1 MSPASKKTSNKKTA
15 NNKPGKKKMAKKKV
29 AVKKSSNKTPAKKQS
44 VKKQTVKPKAS
55 KKKSAKTPSHP
66 SELSV
71 SPEER
76 WKMIAVAAYLKA
88 EKRGFSPG
96 YEFDD
101 WNQAEKEIDALL
113 NG

>member
-1 MSPASKKTSNKKTA
+1 MPPASKKTSKKKTS
-15 NNKPGKKKMAKKKV
+15 NETLSKKKV
-29 AVKKSSNKTPAKKQS
+29 AKKKIAAKKSSNTTPAKKS
-44 VKKQTVKPKAS
+44 AVKKQVVKQKTS
-55 KKKSAKTPSHP
+55 KKQSAKTPSHP
-66 SELSV
+66 SDLSV

-101 WNQAEKEIDALL
+101 WNEAEKEIDALL